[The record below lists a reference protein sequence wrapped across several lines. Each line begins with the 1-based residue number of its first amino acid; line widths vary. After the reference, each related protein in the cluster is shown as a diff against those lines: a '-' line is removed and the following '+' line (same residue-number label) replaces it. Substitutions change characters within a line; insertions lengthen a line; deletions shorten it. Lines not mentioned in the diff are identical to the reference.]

1 MKAVRI
7 LPKQLLLAVMFVAL
21 VVAPKLAF
29 AHAVLVA
36 STPAANTTVKGPEIA
51 IHLKFNSRIDG
62 ERSRLYLVN
71 SSGKSQM
78 LTLTPQDAPD
88 TLGAKSMKL
97 NAGAYTIRWQA
108 LAADGHITR
117 GEIPFTVE

>member
-7 LPKQLLLAVMFVAL
+7 LPKHLLLAVMFVAL

-88 TLGAKSMKL
+88 TLGAKSVKL